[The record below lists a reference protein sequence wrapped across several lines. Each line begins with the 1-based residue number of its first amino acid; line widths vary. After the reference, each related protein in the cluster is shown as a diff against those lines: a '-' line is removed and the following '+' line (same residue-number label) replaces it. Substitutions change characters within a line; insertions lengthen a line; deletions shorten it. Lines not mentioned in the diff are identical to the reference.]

1 MKLASTFLIFAA
13 AAVTAC
19 APLQAQT
26 TTHSAVHHTAVRKHP
41 AATGCS
47 TEAAQPV
54 LPAAVPRIAG
64 CTDVLYALRYIDT
77 VAGTGAP
84 VVPRRWLTV
93 AYTGYLM
100 DGTKFDSSIG
110 KDPITFPYGAH
121 QVITGWDTGFE
132 GMKVGGKR
140 RLYIPYQL
148 AYGETGRAPVIPA
161 KAELVFDVE
170 LVAVSENPP
179 TPKTPPT
186 PPAGSRRD
194 RRGAF
199 EHPADRRQ
207 AHCDACTD
215 QHGSSDRP
223 HQTHSGATPAPC
235 NNAEAL
241 GATSS
246 SNRYARTAKAS
257 RTLPPALL
265 ETARLGRG
273 RDHYL

>member
-1 MKLASTFLIFAA
+1 MYDSQTMKLASTFLIFAA

-148 AYGETGRAPVIPA
+148 AYGEAGRAPVIPA

-186 PPAGSRRD
+186 PPAGSRPAPPAGSAPSGT
-194 RRGAF
+194 GAA
-199 EHPADRRQ
+199 P
-207 AHCDACTD
+207 
-215 QHGSSDRP
+215 SSTQ
-223 HQTHSGATPAPC
+223 QTVGKPTATPAP
-235 NNAEAL
+235 
-241 GATSS
+241 TS
-246 SNRYARTAKAS
+246 TAAPTDPTKPTAVPPP
-257 RTLPPALL
+257 PPA
-265 ETARLGRG
+265 TTPKP
-273 RDHYL
+273 